1 MALSSTTTMAN
12 AMTVDEF
19 TPFSVTCEIRY
30 KNAYLLFDRTG
41 QILKDLGEHFTAI
54 EVTSASP
61 AQTVFTSEEC
71 AFTIELGACRST
83 TSQIDS
89 SGEFF
94 AKQCRLFF
102 GAVTENLGI
111 SVLSRIGLRYLAR
124 REYKTLD
131 EAKVALASLGLLNLT
146 PLSRFKS
153 SDSPIEILLRW
164 EDNEIGAFI
173 RLKAETVNIKLT
185 TSPELRTTVPN
196 VDKNIVGLTLDID
209 YYTVAPVLLEQWE
222 PLEWLQQKLRIV
234 RKEADSIIQSRPQ

>member
-1 MALSSTTTMAN
+1 
-12 AMTVDEF
+12 MTVDDF
-19 TPFSVTCEIRY
+19 TPFSVTCELRY

-41 QILKDLGEHFTAI
+41 QILKDLGEHFTSI

-61 AQTVFTSEEC
+61 AQTVFTAEEG

-89 SGEFF
+89 SGEIF
-94 AKQCRLFF
+94 AKQCKLFF
-102 GAVTENLGI
+102 GVVADCLGI

-124 REYKTLD
+124 KEYKTLN
-131 EAKVALASLGLLNLT
+131 EAKAALASLTLVNLS
-146 PLSRFKS
+146 PPNRFKS
-153 SDSPIEILLRW
+153 SDSPIEILFRW

-173 RLKAETVNIKLT
+173 RLKAETVNFKLT

-222 PLEWLQQKLRIV
+222 PSEWLQQKLRIV
-234 RKEADSIIQSRPQ
+234 RKEADSIIQGKPQ